1 MMEGGHN
8 HVKKEGDDMTK
19 ITLDG
24 LRETLVRAID
34 LRARRMHMSRA
45 KLLRALFSHEFMEE
59 ERQIVELDRQ
69 NEG

>member
-1 MMEGGHN
+1 
-8 HVKKEGDDMTK
+8 MTK

-24 LRETLVRAID
+24 LRETTVRAID

-45 KLLRALFSHEFMEE
+45 RLLRALFSHEFMEE

-69 NEG
+69 AES

>member
-1 MMEGGHN
+1 MSEGRHN
-8 HVKKEGDDMTK
+8 HVKKEEDDTTK

-45 KLLRALFSHEFMEE
+45 RLLRALFSHEFMEE
-59 ERQIVELDRQ
+59 ERQIVELDRKA
-69 NEG
+69 ES